1 MTPAY
6 RGNQQLDSVNQVKDD
21 CPALR
26 EIIRFD
32 QWTGFLRSAN
42 DNVQL
47 PEVLPSDAT
56 MIQYTS
62 GTTGFPKGALL
73 HHRGLVNNGHHTLD
87 PMKVNNGDIWVTMLP
102 LFHTAVCVI
111 CVPGAVAKRCTQ
123 LVVETF
129 EPGLVLELIETYK
142 AHALIGV
149 PTMLIGILEHPD
161 FSKRD
166 ISSIHTMTSGGS
178 TVTTALVQRFEERLG
193 AEFTIVFGQ
202 TECSPVASMTRPEDT
217 QIDKTLT
224 LGGPMPNVEIK
235 IVDPESGQTVPIGQ
249 LGEYCTR
256 GYHVKHEYFDMP
268 EATAKTIDEDNR
280 LHAGDLCSMNERGS
294 CKVEG
299 RLKDIIICGGE
310 NIYPE
315 EREELLFRHPSI
327 GEVAI
332 VGLPNDRYGKIVGA
346 FIRAAPGKQPDR
358 EELFAYLREHL
369 SLSPQPPRTGS
380 F

>member
-1 MTPAY
+1 
-6 RGNQQLDSVNQVKDD
+6 
-21 CPALR
+21 
-26 EIIRFD
+26 
-32 QWTGFLRSAN
+32 
-42 DNVQL
+42 
-47 PEVLPSDAT
+47 
-56 MIQYTS
+56 
-62 GTTGFPKGALL
+62 
-73 HHRGLVNNGHHTLD
+73 
-87 PMKVNNGDIWVTMLP
+87 
-102 LFHTAVCVI
+102 
-111 CVPGAVAKRCTQ
+111 
-123 LVVETF
+123 
-129 EPGLVLELIETYK
+129 
-142 AHALIGV
+142 
-149 PTMLIGILEHPD
+149 
-161 FSKRD
+161 
-166 ISSIHTMTSGGS
+166 
-178 TVTTALVQRFEERLG
+178 
-193 AEFTIVFGQ
+193 
-202 TECSPVASMTRPEDT
+202 MTRPKDT

-235 IVDPESGQTVPIGQ
+235 IVNPESGQTVPIGQ

-280 LHAGDLCSMNERGS
+280 LHAGDLCSLDERGS

-327 GEVAI
+327 GGVAI

-358 EELFAYLREHL
+358 EELFAYLREQ
-369 SLSPQPPRTGS
+369 LSPQPPRTGS

>member
-1 MTPAY
+1 
-6 RGNQQLDSVNQVKDD
+6 
-21 CPALR
+21 
-26 EIIRFD
+26 
-32 QWTGFLRSAN
+32 
-42 DNVQL
+42 
-47 PEVLPSDAT
+47 
-56 MIQYTS
+56 
-62 GTTGFPKGALL
+62 
-73 HHRGLVNNGHHTLD
+73 
-87 PMKVNNGDIWVTMLP
+87 
-102 LFHTAVCVI
+102 
-111 CVPGAVAKRCTQ
+111 
-123 LVVETF
+123 
-129 EPGLVLELIETYK
+129 
-142 AHALIGV
+142 
-149 PTMLIGILEHPD
+149 
-161 FSKRD
+161 
-166 ISSIHTMTSGGS
+166 
-178 TVTTALVQRFEERLG
+178 
-193 AEFTIVFGQ
+193 
-202 TECSPVASMTRPEDT
+202 MTRPKDT

-224 LGGPMPNVEIK
+224 LGGPMHNVEIK
-235 IVDPESGQTVPIGQ
+235 IVNPESGQTVPIGQ

-280 LHAGDLCSMNERGS
+280 LHAGDLCSLNERGS